1 METPTY
7 IHFGSNCFDIARFCP
22 ISNIQ
27 HFNKPHGGLWAS
39 TKEADYG
46 WEDWCVAE
54 DFKVES
60 LNKSFAFILEP
71 TAKILTI
78 QSITDLES
86 LPRTIKNQF
95 LVCIDFEKLA
105 EDFDAIEVKMSMD
118 SNLYYALL
126 GWDCDSILVMNPT
139 VIRTI

>member
-7 IHFGSNCFDIARFCP
+7 IHFGSTCFDIARFCP

-39 TKEADYG
+39 PKEADYG